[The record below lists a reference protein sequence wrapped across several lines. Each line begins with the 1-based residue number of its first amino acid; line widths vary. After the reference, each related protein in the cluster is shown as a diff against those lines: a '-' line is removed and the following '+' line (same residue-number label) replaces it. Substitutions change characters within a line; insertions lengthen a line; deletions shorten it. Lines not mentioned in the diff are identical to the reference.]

1 MKNLSAMNL
10 TLIMV
15 LGLLLTSCL
24 GCGGGGGDDACS
36 SAKISAKISG
46 GESCSANDSPV
57 VRVVIN
63 NGAGSCS
70 GTLISSTSVVTA
82 AHCVKGARTLDVEH
96 AGATESIQQA
106 FFNAQYTTGVT
117 AFDLAVIKVS
127 DLFAIRVGAKPLP
140 ILTSRFPEQGDQLSI
155 SGYGVDETGAI
166 NFNNPKAAFVTY
178 LGVDRGLFVT
188 EYNTGFALPG
198 DSGGPLI
205 NDNAI
210 LGVFSGYT
218 LEPQQNYFAYL
229 LEASN
234 AQLLEQTTPD
244 LTTASLGEVKKSS
257 AIAIEWRP
265 ASID

>member
-1 MKNLSAMNL
+1 MKNLSAINL

-36 SAKISAKISG
+36 SAKISG

-82 AHCVKGARTLDVEH
+82 AHCVKGARTLEVQH

-117 AFDLAVIKVS
+117 GFDLAVIKVS
-127 DLFAIRVGAKPLP
+127 TLFAIRASAPPLP
-140 ILTSRFPEQGDQLSI
+140 ILTSSFPERGDQLSI

-166 NFNNPKAAFVTY
+166 NFNNLKAAFVTY
-178 LGVDRGLFVT
+178 LGVDSGLLVT
-188 EYNTGFALPG
+188 EYDTGFALPG

-205 NDNAI
+205 KDNAI

-234 AQLLEQTTPD
+234 ARLIEQTTPD
-244 LTTASLGEVKKSS
+244 LTTASLGEVKEIS